1 MDCIRHAVIDVG
13 TNSVKLLVA
22 DVAGHEATPVLEES
36 QQTRL
41 GKDFYETHRLQAEA
55 ITRTARAVAS
65 LAGKARGL
73 QTASIRVV
81 ATSAARDAKNAGDL
95 TAAIQAAAGLPTEII
110 SGEQEAE
117 WSFQGVTTETRFA
130 GASLLILDVGG
141 GSTEFILGRD
151 RRRLLA
157 RSFPLGTVRQLETFP
172 VSNPPTATEFA
183 ACRDGLL
190 AYLRDQVQPQLAA
203 TLASAALPGPL
214 RLVGTGGTTS
224 LLGRMEL
231 QLTSFDRAAI
241 ESVQLSLD
249 RLRTLRDE
257 LWSLPLA
264 QRQALPGLPA
274 NRADV
279 ILTGIAIYAA
289 VMEVFAIPQLNI
301 STRGLR
307 FAAVLDGS
315 VAQSPPG

>member
-1 MDCIRHAVIDVG
+1 MDFIRRAVIDVG

-22 DVAGHEATPVLEES
+22 DVAGPAATPVLEES

-73 QTASIRVV
+73 HAASIRVI
-81 ATSAARDAKNAGDL
+81 ATSAARDAKNPGDL
-95 TAAIQAAAGLPTEII
+95 IDAIQAAAGLATEII

-117 WSFQGVTTETRFA
+117 WSFQGVTSEARFV
-130 GASLLILDVGG
+130 GAAVLILDVGG
-141 GSTEFILGRD
+141 GSTEFILGRA
-151 RRRLLA
+151 RQRLLA
-157 RSFPLGTVRQLETFP
+157 LSFPLGTVRQLETFP
-172 VSNPPTATEFA
+172 LSNPPTAAEFV
-183 ACRDGLL
+183 ACRDGLQ

-203 TLASAALPGPL
+203 TLQSPALSGPL

-231 QLTSFDRAAI
+231 QLTTFDRAAI

-249 RLRTLRDE
+249 RLRTLRDH
-257 LWSLPLA
+257 LWSLSQA
-264 QRQALPGLPA
+264 QRQSLPGLPA

-279 ILTGIAIYAA
+279 ILTGIAIYTA
-289 VMEVFAIPQLNI
+289 VMEVFAIPQLSI

-307 FAAVLDGS
+307 FAAVLDGTLPS
-315 VAQSPPG
+315 VLPG

>member
-1 MDCIRHAVIDVG
+1 MDFIRRAVIDVG

-22 DVAGHEATPVLEES
+22 DVAGQQATPVLEES

-55 ITRTARAVAS
+55 VTRTARAVAS

-73 QTASIRVV
+73 QAASIRVI
-81 ATSAARDAKNAGDL
+81 ATSAARDAKNPGDL
-95 TAAIQAAAGLPTEII
+95 TAAIQAAAGLATEII

-117 WSFQGVTTETRFA
+117 WSFQGVTSEARFA
-130 GASLLILDVGG
+130 GSSVLILDVGG
-141 GSTEFILGRD
+141 GSTEFILGHD
-151 RRRLLA
+151 RTRLLA

-172 VSNPPTATEFA
+172 VSNPPTAAEFA
-183 ACRDGLL
+183 TCRDGLQ
-190 AYLRDQVQPQLAA
+190 AYLRAEVQPQLAA
-203 TLASAALPGPL
+203 VLPSPALPGPL
-214 RLVGTGGTTS
+214 RLVGVGGTTS

-241 ESVQLSLD
+241 EGVQLNLD
-249 RLRTLRDE
+249 RIRTLRDQ

-279 ILTGIAIYAA
+279 ILTGIAIYTA
-289 VMEVFAIPQLNI
+289 VMEVFAIPQLSI

-307 FAAVLDGS
+307 FAAVLDGR
-315 VAQSPPG
+315 VPQPSPG

>member
-1 MDCIRHAVIDVG
+1 MDCIRRAVIDVG

-22 DVAGHEATPVLEES
+22 DVNGQEATPVQEES

-41 GKDFYETHRLQAEA
+41 GKDFYKTHRLQAEA
-55 ITRTARAVAS
+55 ITRTARAVAG
-65 LAGKARGL
+65 LASKARGL
-73 QTASIRVV
+73 QAASIRVI

-95 TAAIQAAAGLPTEII
+95 TAAIQAAAGLATEII

-117 WSFQGVTTETRFA
+117 WSFQGVTSEARFA
-130 GASLLILDVGG
+130 GSSVLILDVGG
-141 GSTEFILGRD
+141 GSTEFIVGRA
-151 RRRLLA
+151 RQRLLA

-172 VSNPPTATEFA
+172 LSNPPTGTEFA
-183 ACRDGLL
+183 ACREGLL
-190 AYLRDQVQPQLAA
+190 TYLRDQVQPQLAA
-203 TLASAALPGPL
+203 TLQSPALPGPL

-241 ESVQLSLD
+241 ESVQLSVD
-249 RLRTLRDE
+249 RLRALRDQ
-257 LWSLPLA
+257 LWGLSLA
-264 QRQALPGLPA
+264 ERQGLRGLPA

-289 VMEVFAIPQLNI
+289 VMEVFALPQLSI

-307 FAAVLDGS
+307 FAAVLAGS
-315 VAQSPPG
+315 APPPGAG

>member
-1 MDCIRHAVIDVG
+1 MDFIRRAVIDVG

-22 DVAGHEATPVLEES
+22 DVAGPAATPVLEES

-73 QTASIRVV
+73 HAASIRVI
-81 ATSAARDAKNAGDL
+81 ATSAARDAKNPDDL
-95 TAAIQAAAGLPTEII
+95 IDAIQAAAGLATEII

-117 WSFQGVTTETRFA
+117 WSFQGVTSEARFV
-130 GASLLILDVGG
+130 GASVLILDVGG
-141 GSTEFILGRD
+141 GSTEFILGRA
-151 RRRLLA
+151 RQRLLA
-157 RSFPLGTVRQLETFP
+157 LSFPLGTVRQLETFP
-172 VSNPPTATEFA
+172 LSNPPTAAEFA
-183 ACRDGLL
+183 ACRDGLQ
-190 AYLRDQVQPQLAA
+190 AYLGDQVQPQLAA
-203 TLASAALPGPL
+203 TLQSPALSGPL

-231 QLTSFDRAAI
+231 QLTTFDRAAI

-249 RLRTLRDE
+249 RLRTLRDH
-257 LWSLPLA
+257 LWSLSQA
-264 QRQALPGLPA
+264 QRQSLPGLPA

-279 ILTGIAIYAA
+279 ILTGIAIYTA
-289 VMEVFAIPQLNI
+289 VMEVFAIPQLSI

-307 FAAVLDGS
+307 FAAVLDGTLPS
-315 VAQSPPG
+315 LLPG

>member
-1 MDCIRHAVIDVG
+1 MELIRRAVIDVG

-22 DVAGHEATPVLEES
+22 DVAGQAAAPVLEES

-41 GKDFYETHRLQAEA
+41 GKDFYVTRVLQPEA
-55 ITRTARAVAS
+55 ITRTARAVAY
-65 LAGKARGL
+65 LAGKASEL
-73 QTASIRVV
+73 QAVAIRVI
-81 ATSAARDAKNAGDL
+81 ATSAARDAKNPGEL

-117 WSFQGVTTETRFA
+117 WSFQGVTSEARFA
-130 GASLLILDVGG
+130 GTSLLILDVGG

-151 RRRLLA
+151 RTRLLA
-157 RSFPLGTVRQLETFP
+157 RSFPLGTVRQLEMHP
-172 VSNPPTATEFA
+172 LSNPPTAGEFA
-183 ACRDGLL
+183 NCRDGLQQ
-190 AYLRDQVQPQLAA
+190 YLRAEVQPQLAA
-203 TLASAALPGPL
+203 VLGSNALPGPL
-214 RLVGTGGTTS
+214 QLVGTGGTTS

-231 QLTSFDRAAI
+231 QLASFDRDAI

-249 RLRTLRDE
+249 RMRALRDQ

-264 QRQALPGLPA
+264 QRQILPGLPA

-279 ILTGIAIYAA
+279 ILTGTAIYTA
-289 VMEVFAIPQLNI
+289 VMEVFAIPQLSI

-307 FAAVLDGS
+307 FAAVMDGRR
-315 VAQSPPG
+315 